1 MWTNPFRTLLGKE
14 SIADYSEME
23 LTEIN
28 TAGELEELTLGEFDE
43 EELNL
48 NFEELGE
55 DFEVQEPMEII
66 PQEQLPRPLD
76 RIPQDDLELGEG
88 YEVEQVAEVE
98 YAVVKN
104 CPKSSR
110 TTSRTCSASVWS
122 SARTYYGGRRDR
134 AGDRGCRRGGR

>member
-43 EELNL
+43 DELNL

-55 DFEVQEPMEII
+55 D
-66 PQEQLPRPLD
+66 
-76 RIPQDDLELGEG
+76 
-88 YEVEQVAEVE
+88 
-98 YAVVKN
+98 
-104 CPKSSR
+104 
-110 TTSRTCSASVWS
+110 
-122 SARTYYGGRRDR
+122 
-134 AGDRGCRRGGR
+134 